1 MSSIGSE
8 LLVELLAL
16 VGYVLLAA
24 AFTAGGLLAESAS
37 LQHLAGG
44 DLLLAAWFAAL
55 GAVMLYAG
63 VYAIGYRK
71 LLYRVVEHAH

>member
-24 AFTAGGLLAESAS
+24 AFTAAGLLAESAS

-44 DLLLAAWFAAL
+44 DPLLAAWFAAL